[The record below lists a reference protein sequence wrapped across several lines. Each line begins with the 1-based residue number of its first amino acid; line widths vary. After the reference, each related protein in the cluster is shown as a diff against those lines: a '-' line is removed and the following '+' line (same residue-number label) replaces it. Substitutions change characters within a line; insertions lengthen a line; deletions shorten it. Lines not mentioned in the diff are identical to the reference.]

1 MPKRYQVL
9 KDDMAVLDIVD
20 EPGPLTS
27 VSAPPPPP
35 GSPAAQPHAFLSA
48 NALVATEEH
57 QLRQLLLASVSTE
70 EYLDRLREAG
80 YVVVDQ

>member
-1 MPKRYQVL
+1 MAKRYRIL
-9 KDDMAVLDIVD
+9 KGDMAVLDITD

-35 GSPAAQPHAFLSA
+35 GSPAAQPHAFLTG

-57 QLRQLLLASVSTE
+57 KLRQLLLASDSTDD
-70 EYLDRLREAG
+70 YLGRLREAG
-80 YVVVDQ
+80 YTVEDC